1 MVYSPADELEIRLA
15 PPRLPV
21 SVLVVGDVAGGG
33 VSGPE
38 NPIALLIDA
47 GNASAEHGW
56 EI

>member
-21 SVLVVGDVAGGG
+21 SVLVVGELAGGG

-47 GNASAEHGW
+47 DNASAEHEW